1 MSEAELE
8 RIIADL
14 VARKNATEMD
24 SAEWRFYERQ
34 LAGIRYSGPEAA
46 GGIIEDLD
54 PYWGSYCRPI

>member
-14 VARKNATEMD
+14 VARKNATEME
-24 SAEWRFYERQ
+24 SAEWLFYERQ
-34 LAGIRYSGPEAA
+34 LAGIRYSHELA

-54 PYWGSYCRPI
+54 PYWGSYCRPL